1 MTLPA
6 PGLDGAHHNKNRL
19 IEGNY
24 QMEAEFWHQKW
35 EKNDIGFHREEANPL
50 LVEHFDA
57 LKLSQGSRVFLPLCG
72 KTRDIAWLLSQ
83 GYRVVGAELSALAVT
98 QLFDDLGI
106 KPDIAD
112 AGALTH
118 YRAKALD
125 LFLGDIFDL
134 EPEQLGT
141 IDAIYDRAA
150 LVALPEALR
159 LHYSEHLT
167 RITDSAPQLL
177 ITYEYDQTVIDGPPF
192 SVSNE
197 EVIQHYGSEYTP
209 MLLHSE
215 EVPGGMKGKCPAKEH
230 LWLLKNSR

>member
-1 MTLPA
+1 MASTA
-6 PGLDGAHHNKNRL
+6 PEIDGAHHNENNL

-24 QMEAEFWHQKW
+24 RMEAEFWHQKW

-50 LVEHFDA
+50 LVDHFDA
-57 LKLSQGSRVFLPLCG
+57 LNLSQGSRVFLPLCG

-83 GYRVVGAELSALAVT
+83 GHRVAGAELSTLAVT
-98 QLFDDLGI
+98 QLFEELGI
-106 KPDIAD
+106 KPDVVD

-118 YRAKALD
+118 YRSEALN

-134 EPEQLGT
+134 EQEQLGPV
-141 IDAIYDRAA
+141 DAIYDRAA

-167 RITDSAPQLL
+167 RITECAPQLL

-192 SVSNE
+192 SVSSE
-197 EVIQHYGSEYTP
+197 EVLLHYGSQYTP
-209 MLLHSE
+209 MLLHSQ
-215 EVPGGMKGKCPAKEH
+215 EVPGGMKGMCPAKEH